1 MATFFGEIGPLS
13 SRAVD
18 DEEIEDQPI
27 YNVIISSK
35 PECSDMK
42 ADCKLLIFTIGSNAS
57 AFIESQILSDEARNT
72 VKYLFH
78 IHYTSNKCKDES
90 TMYTNDFK
98 FKSDPGKVA
107 HAVFIEPNLVICDVS
122 PNMPDEIAL
131 EVCELIL
138 SMVNCEEV
146 LILTSRHVSHFKT
159 DHPLISDEPFLKS
172 LVTSKYAA
180 EHNCSI
186 PQLSAPN
193 FISNFPAALLTLFE
207 IKKKGALCVINFVHR
222 ESLDLINVQNFEKI
236 FNENLIVNLVPNK
249 KAIENLR
256 KLAMK
261 ADVCDSNL
269 YI

>member
-27 YNVIISSK
+27 YDVIINTR
-35 PECSDMK
+35 PECPDMK
-42 ADCKLLIFTIGSNAS
+42 ADCKLLIFSTDTIAQ
-57 AFIESQILSDEARNT
+57 AFIDSHIIADQAPDT
-72 VKYLFH
+72 VKYFLEVRY
-78 IHYTSNKCKDES
+78 ISKQGKDES

-98 FKSDPGKVA
+98 LKSNGVKVA
-107 HAVFIEPNLVICDVS
+107 HTLFIEPNLVLCALT

-138 SMVNCEEV
+138 SKVNCEEA

-159 DHPLISDEPFLKS
+159 DHPLISDDPFLKS

-186 PQLSAPN
+186 PQLPAPN

-207 IKKKGALCVINFVHR
+207 IKKKGALCVINFVHS
-222 ESLDLINVQNFEKI
+222 ESLDLVNVTNFRKI
-236 FNENLIVNLVPNK
+236 FNDDLIVNLVPSK
-249 KAIENLR
+249 KTMENLR
-256 KLAMK
+256 VHGGI
-261 ADVCDSNL
+261 DVCDSNL
-269 YI
+269 YT